1 VTISK
6 EKNSLKKKAHRKLL
20 KVVWFYFE
28 NIVFY
33 RCKNS
38 KEEILFVKISIVKF
52 LGSRR

>member
-6 EKNSLKKKAHRKLL
+6 EKNSLKKKAHR
-20 KVVWFYFE
+20 VWFYFE